1 MFAEFINTYGAEII
15 QAILVAICGLL
26 GMAAKRLAA
35 RYIDNGTKQSLAKSV
50 VLFVEQVFKDLHGQD
65 KLDKAM
71 ARLSDLL
78 LDKGIDFTQQE
89 IETLIEAAVAEFN
102 EAFKKPLLDE
112 ATAAAVERTTE
123 DTENGEVVVSGFAK
137 MNE

>member
-1 MFAEFINTYGAEII
+1 M
-15 QAILVAICGLL
+15 
-26 GMAAKRLAA
+26 
-35 RYIDNGTKQSLAKSV
+35 

-102 EAFKKPLLDE
+102 EAFKKPALGQTE
-112 ATAAAVERTTE
+112 ATEGTTE
-123 DTENGEVVVSGFAK
+123 DTEKGTFEVSGFAK

>member
-15 QAILVAICGLL
+15 QAILVSIFGLL

-102 EAFKKPLLDE
+102 EAFKKPALGQTE
-112 ATAAAVERTTE
+112 ATEGTTE
-123 DTENGEVVVSGFAK
+123 DTEKGTFEVSGFAK

>member
-15 QAILVAICGLL
+15 QAILVAIFGLL

-102 EAFKKPLLDE
+102 EAFQKSPAPELKE
-112 ATAAAVERTTE
+112 
-123 DTENGEVVVSGFAK
+123 
-137 MNE
+137 

>member
-15 QAILVAICGLL
+15 QAILVAIFGLL
-26 GMAAKRLAA
+26 GMAAKRLASK
-35 RYIDNGTKQSLAKSV
+35 YIDNGTKQSLAKSV
-50 VLFVEQVFKDLHGQD
+50 VLFVEQVFTDLHGQD

-102 EAFKKPLLDE
+102 EAFKKPALGQTE
-112 ATAAAVERTTE
+112 ATEGTTE
-123 DTENGEVVVSGFAK
+123 DTEKGTFEVSGFAK